1 MESLYTFM
9 QTIGSDM
16 VSFLSGGYH
25 EVLSRVDELYPDQP
39 DWVDKGQQPGGKN
52 QYDTDDGSGKK
63 KPDGVDDD
71 DDDEGYRASSPSSSS
86 SSGSNSR
93 SRHSKSSGNG
103 NMPNAAASSSASAR
117 VSTSKEGVE
126 LRRMVANFASQ
137 AHLANDLDP
146 ASLNDLR
153 QEAHGGARGLDQ
165 QSAATSFASSG
176 SSGSES
182 SRSGPLSGPQAS
194 VSAVT
199 AALVACAAFA
209 LGIAFQNQKAW
220 AEMSS
225 QRFSTAQYTSL
236 M

>member
-39 DWVDKGQQPGGKN
+39 DWVDQGQQPGGKT
-52 QYDTDDGSGKK
+52 QYDTDDYNGTK
-63 KPDGVDDD
+63 KPDGIDDD
-71 DDDEGYRASSPSSSS
+71 DDDTGYRASSSSSSS
-86 SSGSNSR
+86 SSGSSSSR
-93 SRHSKSSGNG
+93 SRHSTGSGH
-103 NMPNAAASSSASAR
+103 MPNAASTTSASVR

-126 LRRMVANFASQ
+126 LRRMVSNFAAQ
-137 AHLANDLDP
+137 AHLAHDLDP
-146 ASLNDLR
+146 ASLKDLR
-153 QEAHGGARGLDQ
+153 QEAGALGGARGLDQ
-165 QSAATSFASSG
+165 SSTTSFASSSG
-176 SSGSES
+176 SSS
-182 SRSGPLSGPQAS
+182 SHQGSGPLSGPQAT

-225 QRFSTAQYTSL
+225 QLYSTAQYISL